1 MSHSN
6 HVSKKSR
13 KQTIPKKIN
22 KPCIDKVTVNRTE
35 IDTETFIADQ
45 ELENELISHNK
56 ANNSLLSSFSIDS
69 ESHHSV
75 LKTKDQ
81 TVHEKSRK
89 QTTPKR
95 KFDNITL
102 VGDNPE
108 EKEIECPSN
117 SSESLN
123 DTYSRMKQNHAKCRK
138 QNIPRKIIQGS
149 SNTDSSG
156 SSTSIVYQDLET
168 YSNKDN
174 EDVNHSSSDNSSL
187 TSNHNIDDTNDY
199 PEHIRSP
206 YFPNLDLEKPEIFM
220 TPELE
225 RLSQQIALQAELL
238 AKLSQGQTQLPDNFN
253 SDNKAA
259 AREGLE
265 FATNA
270 SPRGGLEFV
279 KKLREIRVNRYRKIS
294 VDMKKHVAGFAKI
307 HGISAAANHFGV
319 SKSAVSLWNRTDF
332 TMKDEEI
339 ERRKRNCFIGNEKFE
354 NLVQR
359 VKLQKATKFKH
370 LSREDKVEVAKYA
383 KLVGVREMSR
393 CLNMALGTVSG
404 WMRQFPYDIGTKPE
418 NASVEVRKCTGE
430 LGNNQIYNDVKS
442 APQNST
448 TVNNTKCKVN
458 DNIPDEPE
466 STVNI
471 PRHNRDDVSEDCPS
485 LKLEESSK
493 LDTQQV
499 ASFLVRDKAMD
510 SCDNERLTTDN
521 KEKKTKGVHMPE
533 SSENMDCKLLQSS
546 GKAEHNHE
554 HNNGES
560 ANKLNQH
567 VDVSEGPDREGPD
580 LETLIASSFAKPD
593 LDKCY
598 AEVKEQITGTVL
610 EDDAYFEHL
619 FKRVTATRVD
629 KYKSLKRSEKLEIVR
644 YAKRIG
650 VRRVAKI
657 MDLATGTLSGWI
669 IKYQHLLGLVSN
681 ENADNNLDSSN
692 QSCIELD
699 TGNVS
704 VSVEPEI
711 MKNADTEEEHVNHL
725 SILDNKDTTEV
736 TALKFLLKERFPLL
750 QDKISVARK
759 VKFKNL
765 NIGEKLELVKCAK
778 LVGIRPTARV
788 FEMPLGTLSGWI
800 SKYSCFLEPE
810 FQGVSQGTASS
821 PSSNTWLINHL
832 DNSLGRLNESEIT
845 IDTPLIAAPHL
856 QWTIPERRSD
866 ETQRSDESERS
877 ESPYSKMMNEMAEKS
892 FSKISHI
899 IPSNYSADFI
909 NDQTNILNRR
919 LNIDWPKLSSQQET
933 DSNPEMSWSKL
944 KLLNEQTEDT
954 SVSSDRFSLHG
965 YNGSIDDE
973 TTKTMAQQYL
983 RQLELGQGSWL

>member
-22 KPCIDKVTVNRTE
+22 KPCIDKVTLNRTE
-35 IDTETFIADQ
+35 IDTEIFVADQ

-56 ANNSLLSSFSIDS
+56 ANNSLLSSFDRGTDTVENP
-69 ESHHSV
+69 ESHNR
-75 LKTKDQ
+75 LKDK
-81 TVHEKSRK
+81 EKSRK
-89 QTTPKR
+89 QSTPKR
-95 KFDNITL
+95 KFDNIT
-102 VGDNPE
+102 VIGDNPE
-108 EKEIECPSN
+108 EQ
-117 SSESLN
+117 ESLN
-123 DTYSRMKQNHAKCRK
+123 DTYSSLEQKHAKCRK

-149 SNTDSSG
+149 NTDSSG
-156 SSTSIVYQDLET
+156 SSTSIVCQDLET
-168 YSNKDN
+168 YSNIDN
-174 EDVNHSSSDNSSL
+174 EDVNHSSSNNSKESL
-187 TSNHNIDDTNDY
+187 TSNHNIDDTND
-199 PEHIRSP
+199 PEHNDDHIRSQ

-220 TPELE
+220 TPELV

-238 AKLSQGQTQLPDNFN
+238 AKLSQGETQLPDNFN
-253 SDNKAA
+253 SDNNAA
-259 AREGLE
+259 ARQGLE

-294 VDMKKHVAGFAKI
+294 VDMKRHVAGYAKV

-332 TMKDEEI
+332 AVKDEEL

-404 WMRQFPYDIGTKPE
+404 WMRQFPYDIGAKPE
-418 NASVEVRKCTGE
+418 NVSVKVRKCTDE
-430 LGNNQIYNDVKS
+430 LGNTKIHDDVKS
-442 APQNST
+442 TPQNST
-448 TVNNTKCKVN
+448 TGNNTRGEVN
-458 DNIPDEPE
+458 DNIPYEPE
-466 STVNI
+466 STSNI

-485 LKLEESSK
+485 LKLEESKK

-499 ASFLVRDKAMD
+499 ASFLVRDKAID
-510 SCDNERLTTDN
+510 SCDNERLTSDN
-521 KEKKTKGVHMPE
+521 KEKKTKGVYMPE

-546 GKAEHNHE
+546 SKAEHNHE

-567 VDVSEGPDREGPD
+567 VDVSEGPD

-692 QSCIELD
+692 HSCIELD

-725 SILDNKDTTEV
+725 LKSPSSILDNKDTTEV

-832 DNSLGRLNESEIT
+832 DNSLGRLNESEIA
-845 IDTPLIAAPHL
+845 INTPLITHL
-856 QWTIPERRSD
+856 QWTIPECRSD
-866 ETQRSDESERS
+866 ETLRSDESERS

-892 FSKISHI
+892 FSKISRI

-909 NDQTNILNRR
+909 NNQTNILNRR
-919 LNIDWPKLSSQQET
+919 LNIDWPKLSSQLET
-933 DSNPEMSWSKL
+933 DSNPEMLRSKL

-954 SVSSDRFSLHG
+954 SVSNDRFSHHG
-965 YNGSIDDE
+965 YNGGIDDE
-973 TTKTMAQQYL
+973 TTNTMAQQYL
-983 RQLELGQGSWL
+983 RQLELVQGSWL